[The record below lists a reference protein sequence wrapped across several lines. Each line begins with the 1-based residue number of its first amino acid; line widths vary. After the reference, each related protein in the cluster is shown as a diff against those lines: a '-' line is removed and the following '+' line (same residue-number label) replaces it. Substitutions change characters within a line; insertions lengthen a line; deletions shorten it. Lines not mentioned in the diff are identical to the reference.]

1 MNIRSSLPFASLGY
15 PMNKKIFSVS
25 IAVFLLSFLALNQA
39 QAVVCPICTIAVGAG
54 VGLCRWLGVDD
65 VLSGIWIGGLIVSM
79 IGWTSNWLTK
89 KQIRFPLR
97 SLAVVAFFYLII
109 ILPLYPMEIMG
120 NPFNKFWGMDK
131 LLLGIIFGSLAFL
144 LSIGF
149 NVFLKNKNQGKV
161 FFPFQKVVIPILF
174 LIITTIIFHY
184 IVGC

>member
-1 MNIRSSLPFASLGY
+1 MRKISLILLIISGIFLFANSA
-15 PMNKKIFSVS
+15 K
-25 IAVFLLSFLALNQA
+25 
-39 QAVVCPICTIAVGAG
+39 AVVCPICIVAVGAG
-54 VGLCRWLGVDD
+54 VGLCRWLGIDD

-79 IGWTSNWLTK
+79 IGWSLNWLEK
-89 KQIRFPLR
+89 KQIRFRLR
-97 SLAVVAFFYLII
+97 WLTVSGLFYLAI
-109 ILPLYPMEIMG
+109 ILPLYLMGIMG

-144 LSIGF
+144 LSIRF
-149 NVFLKNKNQGKV
+149 NYFLKNKNQGKV